1 MIKKTLYS
9 SKVKEIGDNRV
20 RFILTEKKVDRDGDV
35 IVPDGIILDE
45 YKTNPIVLF
54 GHGWGSEHEAI
65 PIGKIDMNSFE
76 ITKELVAADVV
87 FDAGGKDDFA
97 AMIFDKVKNGFLN
110 TGSIRFQAK
119 EVDFDPIMEGQTGVT
134 VNKWH
139 LLEFSIVPLPSNT
152 GAVAQRQMKEFKE
165 ELEKKFPKK
174 SIANLFKEEEELE
187 DGKLNQEL
195 TSIDNKLNVI
205 KTLITDLVIKNKEV
219 TLDES
224 TPIEK
229 EVKEKVAKAILEKI
243 SIESKEEEIVI
254 SADDLKQINDNLESI
269 KSMIGG

>member
-1 MIKKTLYS
+1 MIKKRLYE
-9 SKVKEIGDNRV
+9 SKMLEVIDENTIRW
-20 RFILTEKKVDRDGDV
+20 RLTEKKVDRDGDV
-35 IVPDGIILDE
+35 IIPDGIILDD
-45 YKTNPIVLF
+45 YKTNPIILF
-54 GHGWGSEHEAI
+54 GHGWGSEQGSI
-65 PIGKIDMNSFE
+65 PIGKMGMDSFD
-76 ITKELVAADVV
+76 IQPKYVDANVI
-87 FDAGGKDDFA
+87 FDASGKDDFA

-119 EVDFDPIMEGQTGVT
+119 EVDFDPIMDGQTGVT
-134 VNKWH
+134 VTKWH

-174 SIANLFKEEEELE
+174 SIASLFKEEEELE

-195 TSIDNKLNVI
+195 KSIDNKLDAI
-205 KTLITDLVIKNKEV
+205 KNLVTDLVIKNKEV
-219 TLDES
+219 VSDELV
-224 TPIEK
+224 PIEK
-229 EVKEKVAKAILEKI
+229 EVIEKI
-243 SIESKEEEIVI
+243 SAKSNEEEPIVI